1 MMNTLRKDVLLKN
14 IILFF
19 ISMIISYIVYQFI
32 SMNMINAVYN
42 IDSDLK
48 GIFLYLCHVES
59 LYLLLKIVT
68 KLKIYKFEKII
79 LVLSYFLLMMLMF
92 FDRVDI
98 GKRVFNLD
106 VFDLIHTIK
115 AVGVSSSVL
124 NILIFIPFYT
134 AMKWLQD
141 GLHGRTICIVFL
153 LFSIGIETI
162 QYITMCGIFD
172 VVDIILYVIGFIIGK
187 KMYDFLFIRI

>member
-141 GLHGRTICIVFL
+141 GLHGRTICIVF
-153 LFSIGIETI
+153 FVVFDWNRNDSI
-162 QYITMCGIFD
+162 YYHVWYF
-172 VVDIILYVIGFIIGK
+172 
-187 KMYDFLFIRI
+187 